1 MSAMRVILEA
11 RVNGGINR
19 VEVDV
24 RDNNWLDETRNNAE
38 RRMGVIDAANRLL
51 RSLNLEEIDEPLPT
65 EGQA

>member
-1 MSAMRVILEA
+1 MRVILEA